1 MNESNPALQASRRS
15 WHCVQNHLK
24 EEWLALM
31 AEDVV
36 IEDPIGVSPLDPSGK
51 GHQGLEAAATFW
63 DKNIAPN
70 SIKIDVHESYT
81 GGDEVAHLMTLTT
94 TFPHGGS
101 AEVKGIF
108 TYALNDAGKI
118 TALRGYWEMSEIKL
132 RMG

>member
-36 IEDPIGVSPLDPSGK
+36 IEDPIGVSPLDPEGQ
-51 GHQGLEAAATFW
+51 GHRGVAAAATFW
-63 DKNIAPN
+63 DRNIGPN
-70 SIKIDVHESYT
+70 QIEVEVHDSYT
-81 GGDEVAHLMTLTT
+81 GGDEVAHLMTLKTS
-94 TFPHGGS
+94 FPHGGV

-108 TYALNDAGKI
+108 TYAVNDAGKI
-118 TALRGYWEMSEIKL
+118 VALRGYWEMSDIRL
-132 RMG
+132 RAG